1 MAELHTIECHKRE
14 PCLYCGATDHP
25 APFACPR
32 VKAVT
37 SYGDGVIEVELF
49 PYPPPDP
56 EAA

>member
-1 MAELHTIECHKRE
+1 VTELVAFPGRARE

-37 SYGDGVIEVELF
+37 SYGDGVIEVELR
-49 PYPPPDP
+49 DP
-56 EAA
+56 TEPEDAA

>member
-1 MAELHTIECHKRE
+1 MVELRAIEGGKRE

-37 SYGDGVIEVELF
+37 SYGDGVIEVELR
-49 PYPPPDP
+49 DLP
-56 EAA
+56 EPEDAA